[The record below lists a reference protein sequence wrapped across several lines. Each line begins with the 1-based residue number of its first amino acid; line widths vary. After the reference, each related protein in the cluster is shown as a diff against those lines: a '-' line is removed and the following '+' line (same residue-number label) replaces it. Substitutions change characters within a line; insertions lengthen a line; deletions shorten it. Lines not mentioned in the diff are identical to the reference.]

1 MREKGAIRSFLES
14 PRRYEAEAR
23 LKGQRARE
31 LEERCKRVTAAF
43 SDMPRGGTADRGELL
58 AMWADARTEE
68 VKAVRRAEEQ
78 RSRVE
83 KLLAGIEDPV
93 GREILMLRYVFVHR
107 VTRRYTGRKGRGYW
121 CAEKEWNLKH
131 LSRGEREVTPRMS
144 ASRSF
149 CRIALSRAR

>member
-93 GREILMLRYVFVHR
+93 GREILMLRYVFHCS
-107 VTRRYTGRKGRGYW
+107 W
-121 CAEKEWNLKH
+121 
-131 LSRGEREVTPRMS
+131 REVQRRLEQEGNYYS
-144 ASRSF
+144 ERHLYRLHDGAIEEAR
-149 CRIALSRAR
+149 RIGA